1 MVDQKQQK
9 KARDRINTHNLYNQ
23 RSKEKGFEGV
33 HCFITNGNGVGSGS
47 FRAAGA
53 GVWRRES
60 CGWKGLE
67 LSLSWIAKFFPGNKL
82 KIENI
87 IALSKWVYR
96 VVPAWKRN

>member
-47 FRAAGA
+47 FRAARVRVSGA
-53 GVWRRES
+53 GAVVAS
-60 CGWKGLE
+60 G
-67 LSLSWIAKFFPGNKL
+67 FFL
-82 KIENI
+82 HRIENRN
-87 IALSKWVYR
+87 ALRPTRLK
-96 VVPAWKRN
+96 